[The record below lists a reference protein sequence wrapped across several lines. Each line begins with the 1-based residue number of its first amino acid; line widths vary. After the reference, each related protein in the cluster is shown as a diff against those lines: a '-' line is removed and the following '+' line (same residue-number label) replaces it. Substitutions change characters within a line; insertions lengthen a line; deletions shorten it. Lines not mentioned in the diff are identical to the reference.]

1 MSRSIRVRRERE
13 SGKEDSDILPILN
26 SLPVKLFFLITSIFI
41 LYSVYNSIKI
51 TVQKVGIHRQAER
64 EVEELRLQNLH
75 LSLGMKEMSTD
86 RYLEKEAR
94 DRLNFGDNEEI
105 VFVIPPNTLEEAKG
119 EVEKIVKE
127 SESYSIGRKF
137 TLLEWV
143 EFLSRGI

>member
-127 SESYSIGRKF
+127 SESYSIGSKF
-137 TLLEWV
+137 TFLEWV
-143 EFLSRGI
+143 EFLNRGI